1 MNKTTKI
8 FAAATLLVVAAISA
22 AWAQDKPQRVSG
34 KLTGVQGNVLTVNTK
49 SGDMKVGLTEKAK
62 VLTIGK
68 GAVSDIKTGAF
79 IGVGAMPQADGTL
92 KAIRI
97 MIFAESQRGT
107 GEGHRPWDKPGT
119 TMTNATVDTT
129 VSGVD
134 GQVLMVKYKGGEKK
148 VIVVPE
154 TVILMRLDGTR
165 GDLKAGANVDIPAAR
180 KTSSGGLEADRVDVG
195 RGDFAP

>member
-34 KLTGVQGNVLTVNTK
+34 KLTGVQGNVLTVGTK
-49 SGDMKVGLTEKAK
+49 SGDEKVGLTEKAK

-68 GAVSDIKTGAF
+68 GAVSDIKAGAF
-79 IGVGAMPQADGTL
+79 IGVGAQPQADGTL

-165 GDLKAGANVDIPAAR
+165 GDLKTGANVDIPAAR
-180 KTSSGGLEADRVDVG
+180 KTSSGALEADRVDVG
-195 RGDFAP
+195 RGDFVP